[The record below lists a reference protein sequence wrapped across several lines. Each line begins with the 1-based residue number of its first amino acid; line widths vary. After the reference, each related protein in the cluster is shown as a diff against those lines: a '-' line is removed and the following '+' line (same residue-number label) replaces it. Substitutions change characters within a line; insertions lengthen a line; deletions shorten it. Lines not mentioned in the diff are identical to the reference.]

1 MHVITNNLRDLNS
14 CVCWKN
20 NKSGHFF
27 EWKAATMEIYIK
39 SHTLE
44 CRRCCWLSLFICAQG
59 WKYIYTTHTS
69 STTPHSTFQPRSFCP
84 AARRAAAPI
93 HFAKSVHNNYFL
105 SRGRARSSNAFC
117 HTGNLIVL
125 MRHSACT
132 GKVSSRRRLS
142 TPMRRPKWFTR
153 AHFH

>member
-1 MHVITNNLRDLNS
+1 LCVLKKQQERPLFRVKGSNNGNIYKKPLWS
-14 CVCWKN
+14 A
-20 NKSGHFF
+20 G
-27 EWKAATMEIYIK
+27 AAADF
-39 SHTLE
+39 
-44 CRRCCWLSLFICAQG
+44 LSLYARRVG
-59 WKYIYTTHTS
+59 DIYTTHTS

-105 SRGRARSSNAFC
+105 SRGRSRSSNAFC

-142 TPMRRPKWFTR
+142 TPMRRPK
-153 AHFH
+153 